1 MKSWKEQLRDVKRTL
16 QADQSNEPLEEKP
29 AVVDFVPPASWLEA
43 SDNSKDDTPSPGPK
57 SSVIHGRRDPCK
69 MERPPAAGIASVT
82 TGASSERG
90 GPGANNQKEDAARSL
105 PGDPQIPEGARSPTQ
120 NHTAS
125 TPVFRPHVDAGRS
138 LAMPGWADAGSS
150 LQHPEQQGG
159 RTAPMVVRV
168 GVDFGTAFTKVAIR
182 AGGDLVRVDWSA
194 VTGDESP
201 AGRYVIPGFVHRA
214 PDGEYFWRRLAE
226 TDIQGNLKL
235 PLIDM
240 AGSDECPMATLAY
253 LALVIRYARAFLYR
267 HPQVGRKLAVRSL
280 RWELNVGCPTEP
292 HKPQEVDALFR
303 RIARTAWQL
312 AGANHLQDSN
322 IVAAW
327 MSGEADVGLE
337 TEPGVVPEFVAQIA
351 GYLGSPQV
359 SEGLHALIDIGAATL
374 DVATFNVVLPNDLD
388 SSPRIP
394 IFFSAVRPLGTH
406 YLYHNRHSRLDLDFA
421 WDDAAPVEPSDGFA
435 KRYGKRPDDVDAV
448 DSEFIDKVARCIAAV
463 TDGTRTN
470 SRGDPRSSA
479 WSEGLPIFVT
489 GGGSS
494 CELYRRAVDA
504 GELDLKQ
511 RMNDLLSRFRFIERD
526 PLGAKFPHFSIE
538 IAGRLSV
545 AIGLTEDAESIARVV
560 PHREIGPIMRTVTE
574 RIDHMELYG
583 D

>member
-16 QADQSNEPLEEKP
+16 QVEQSNEPLEEKP
-29 AVVDFVPPASWLEA
+29 TIVDFVPPASWLEA
-43 SDNSKDDTPSPGPK
+43 SDKSEDDALSPGPK
-57 SSVIHGRRDPCK
+57 SSVIHGRRDSCK
-69 MERPPAAGIASVT
+69 TDRPTTAGIASAT
-82 TGASSERG
+82 TGSRSERRG
-90 GPGANNQKEDAARSL
+90 AGANNPKEDAARNL
-105 PGDPQIPEGARSPTQ
+105 PGNPQIPDDARSPTQ
-120 NHTAS
+120 NHTVP
-125 TPVFRPHVDAGRS
+125 TPVFRPHIDGGRS
-138 LAMPGWADAGSS
+138 LTMPGWTDAGSS
-150 LQHPEQQGG
+150 LQHPEHQGG
-159 RTAPMVVRV
+159 RTVPMVVRV

-182 AGGDLVRVDWSA
+182 AGVDLVPVDWSV

-201 AGRYVIPGFVHRA
+201 TGRYVIPGFVHRA

-235 PLIDM
+235 PLIEM
-240 AGSDECPMATLAY
+240 AGSDECPMAALAY
-253 LALVIRYARAFLYR
+253 LALVIRYARAFLYQ
-267 HPQVGRKLAVRSL
+267 HPEVGRKLAVRSL

-292 HKPQEVDALFR
+292 HERPEVVDLFR
-303 RIARTAWQL
+303 RIAQTAWQL
-312 AGANHLQDSN
+312 AGANHLQESN
-322 IVAAW
+322 ITAAW
-327 MSGEADVGLE
+327 RSGEAGVGLE
-337 TEPGVVPEFVAQIA
+337 AEPGVVPEFVAQIA

-421 WDDAAPVEPSDGFA
+421 WDDAAPVEPADGFA
-435 KRYGKRPDDVDAV
+435 KRHGKLRDDVDTV
-448 DSEFIDKVARCIAAV
+448 DLEFANRVARCIAAV

-494 CELYRRAVDA
+494 CELYRLAIEA
-504 GELDLKQ
+504 GELDLKR
-511 RMNDLLSRFRFIERD
+511 RMYLPSSFRFIELD
-526 PLGAKFPHFSIE
+526 PLGAKFPHFGIE
-538 IAGRLSV
+538 IGGRLSV

-560 PHREIGPIMRTVTE
+560 PHRKIGPMIRTETE
-574 RIDHMELYG
+574 HIDHTELYG